1 MKGEFHLEIVD
12 KEYIGLIFL
21 LFLILIAIYFITDAF
36 LDLIAKYPS
45 KRKDNNKITDLYK
58 FINLLKDIGIGYEM
72 GKTGFVEHGTFLRVV
87 NNETNGV
94 DIMFDQDGNFVEFQ
108 AWMR

>member
-1 MKGEFHLEIVD
+1 MVIVS
-12 KEYIGLIFL
+12 KTYVGLVTML
-21 LFLILIAIYFITDAF
+21 LLILIALYFITDAF
-36 LDLIAKYPS
+36 LDLINKFPL
-45 KRKDNNKITDLYK
+45 KRKDSNKMTDLHK

-94 DIMFDQDGNFVEFQ
+94 DIMFDQDGDFVEFQ
-108 AWMR
+108 AWMK